1 MSKGSVNK
9 SILVGRLGKDPEV
22 RAVNDETN
30 VCNFSIATNRSVKRG
45 DQWED
50 ETDWHNVVAWRR
62 LCDLM
67 QKYTSKGSRV
77 YVEGRM
83 QTRSWEDTDGN
94 KRYITEVVASD
105 IQLLDSK
112 ADTPEPASAPAAAA
126 TPDGVPF

>member
-83 QTRSWEDTDGN
+83 QTRSWEDIDGN

-112 ADTPEPASAPAAAA
+112 ADTPEPASAPAADN

>member
-112 ADTPEPASAPAAAA
+112 ADTPEPASAPAADN